1 MPGRSPNVSP
11 PLRVTLEEG
20 GSLLR
25 IRLARPPGNVLDVE
39 TIRAL
44 RAAAAEAVKD
54 ERVSTL
60 LFCAE
65 GANFSYGASIPEHRE
80 EAVGALLVEFHALIR
95 ELARSRRVLVAAVRG
110 QCLGGG
116 LELAAF
122 CQRVV
127 TGLDA
132 TLGNPEIR
140 LGVFAPVASIVLPHR
155 VGLPRA
161 EDLLLTGR
169 LVKADEALG
178 LGLADQ
184 IDADPEEAALTWH
197 REHLAGKSAASLRF
211 AVAAARQGLVD
222 ELESRLPRL
231 ERLYLDALVKT
242 PDAREGIAA
251 FLEKRSPRWTHRG
264 FN

>member
-1 MPGRSPNVSP
+1 MTGPSPNAPS
-11 PLRVTLEEG
+11 PLRVSHEEEG
-20 GSLLR
+20 SLVR
-25 IRLARPPGNVLDVE
+25 IRLARSPGNILDVE

-44 RAAAAEAVKD
+44 RAAIAAAVKD

-60 LFCAE
+60 LFGGE
-65 GANFSYGASIPEHRE
+65 GPNFSYGASILEHRA
-80 EAVGALLVEFHALIR
+80 EAVASLLAEFHGLVR
-95 ELARSRRVLVAAVRG
+95 ELARSRRVLAAAVRG
-110 QCLGGG
+110 HCLGGG

-122 CQRVV
+122 CHRVV
-127 TGLDA
+127 AAPDA
-132 TLGNPEIR
+132 TLGNPEVG
-140 LGVFAPVASIVLPHR
+140 LGVFAPVASIVLPYR
-155 VGLPRA
+155 VGLSRA

-169 LVKADEALG
+169 LVKADEARD

-184 IDADPEEAALTWH
+184 IDADPEGAALTWH

-211 AVAAARQGLVD
+211 AVAAARQGLFD

-231 ERLYLDALVKT
+231 ERLYLDTLVKT

-264 FN
+264 FP